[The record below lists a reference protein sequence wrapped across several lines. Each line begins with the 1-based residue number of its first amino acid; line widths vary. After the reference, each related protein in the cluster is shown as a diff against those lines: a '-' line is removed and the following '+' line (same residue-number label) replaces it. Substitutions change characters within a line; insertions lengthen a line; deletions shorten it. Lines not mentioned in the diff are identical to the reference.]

1 MTQRVDLKERHLLS
15 LSQAAA
21 IAWKTLTA
29 AALGGLVLM
38 QAPLPADAE
47 AVPQG
52 QGLLWQ
58 IEAEEV
64 APSYLLGT
72 MHTTD
77 PQVLQLPAPV
87 ADAFASARS
96 LTLELVMTEE
106 VRQQIGASMVLTDGR
121 GLDNILDADSFERV
135 AAVGLLYGWP
145 AQMVRAMK
153 PWALSVVFSS
163 PPSELARQV
172 AGELPLDQM
181 LQAKA
186 EARSLPVYGL
196 ESAEEQADLFES
208 MPEANQLAYLDWV
221 VTQHGQVDQWFTD
234 LRRLYLDRNTG
245 GMLDLMREQVAGTD
259 QVLSADFE
267 DRLVGHRNQIM
278 AERMRPRL
286 DEGGAFVA
294 VGALHLPGEEGIL
307 SLLEQ
312 HGYRVT
318 PLY

>member
-1 MTQRVDLKERHLLS
+1 MS

-21 IAWKTLTA
+21 TAGKKLIAAVLG
-29 AALGGLVLM
+29 ALMLM
-38 QAPLPADAE
+38 LAPLPAAAAE
-47 AVPQG
+47 VPYG
-52 QGLLWQ
+52 LGLLWQ
-58 IEAEEV
+58 IEAEET

-72 MHTTD
+72 MHSTD

-87 ADAFASARS
+87 AQAFASARS
-96 LTLELVMTEE
+96 LTLELVMTDA

-121 GLDNILDADSFERV
+121 GLDNMLDAERFKRV

-145 AQMVRAMK
+145 AQIVRVMK

-163 PPSELARQV
+163 PPSELARQA

-196 ESAEEQADLFES
+196 ESAEEQAGLFDS
-208 MPEANQLAYLDWV
+208 MPETSQLAYLDWV
-221 VTQHGQVDQWFTD
+221 VDQHGQVDQWFGD

-245 GMLDLMREQVAGTD
+245 AMLDLMREQAAGTD
-259 QVLSADFE
+259 EILSADFE
-267 DRLVGHRNQIM
+267 DRLVGHRNRLM
-278 AERMRPRL
+278 AERMQPRL

-294 VGALHLPGEEGIL
+294 FGALHLPGEEGVL
-307 SLLEQ
+307 RLLEQ
-312 HGYRVT
+312 RGYRVT